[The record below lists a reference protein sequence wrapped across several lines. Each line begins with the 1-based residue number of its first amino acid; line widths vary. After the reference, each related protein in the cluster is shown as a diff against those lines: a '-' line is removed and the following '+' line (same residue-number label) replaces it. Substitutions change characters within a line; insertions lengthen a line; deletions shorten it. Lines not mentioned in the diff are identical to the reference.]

1 MLLIERFDVDYSPIS
16 LFIDRIK
23 QVKAKLCLGSK
34 IFVFQDFL
42 MATHPVS
49 FLIRIIL
56 PKAFQPREDIC
67 LDNGKTKERLLTK
80 MEKVDPSFEKN
91 KVRLQISRH
100 PLASMNKWIVGK
112 EYYEKIII
120 LSKELKFV
128 PI

>member
-1 MLLIERFDVDYSPIS
+1 
-16 LFIDRIK
+16 
-23 QVKAKLCLGSK
+23 
-34 IFVFQDFL
+34 

-80 MEKVDPSFEKN
+80 MEKVDPSLEN
-91 KVRLQISRH
+91 DKVRLQISRH
-100 PLASMNKWIVGK
+100 PLTSTNKWIVGK
-112 EYYEKIII
+112 EYHEKIIF